1 MSVDINLHRVV
12 EIRVEER
19 DSFKSNNPLRNNEEY
34 MFYTRD
40 IVIVQ
45 EDGTETVVSMFSDTS
60 NNLSPTIIH
69 KEED

>member
-1 MSVDINLHRVV
+1 MSVDINLHNVK

-19 DSFKSNNPLRNNEEY
+19 DSFKSNNPFKSNEEY

-40 IVIVQ
+40 IVVVQ
-45 EDGTETVVSMFSDTS
+45 EDGTETVVTAYSDTS